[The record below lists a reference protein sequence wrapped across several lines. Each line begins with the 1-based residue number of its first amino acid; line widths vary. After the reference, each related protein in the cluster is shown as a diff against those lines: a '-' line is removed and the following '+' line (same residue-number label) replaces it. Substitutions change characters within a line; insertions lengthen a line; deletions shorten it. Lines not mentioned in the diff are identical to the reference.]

1 MRYNRGT
8 GWRFLMAA
16 STSFRISESARR
28 RLATRAAQD
37 GISATALVE
46 RLIIEGVEQLD
57 FPGVVFRGPAHDR
70 RAALA
75 AGPDVWEVIARLRE
89 LEGSTEERIATLSEE
104 SELHPRLLRLAVDYA
119 AEHPD
124 EIRRRMDR
132 NDEMVE
138 RSRAAAQQREALL
151 A

>member
-1 MRYNRGT
+1 
-8 GWRFLMAA
+8 
-16 STSFRISESARR
+16 
-28 RLATRAAQD
+28 
-37 GISATALVE
+37 
-46 RLIIEGVEQLD
+46 
-57 FPGVVFRGPAHDR
+57 
-70 RAALA
+70 
-75 AGPDVWEVIARLRE
+75 VIARLRE

-104 SELHPRLLRLAVDYA
+104 SELHPRLIRLAVDYA

-138 RSRAAAQQREALL
+138 RSRKAAQQREALL

>member
-1 MRYNRGT
+1 
-8 GWRFLMAA
+8 MAA

-46 RLIIEGVEQLD
+46 RLIVEGVEQLD

-124 EIRRRMDR
+124 EIRRRMDH

>member
-1 MRYNRGT
+1 
-8 GWRFLMAA
+8 MAA
-16 STSFRISESARR
+16 STSFRISESAKR
-28 RLATRAAQD
+28 RLNARAAQD
-37 GISATALVE
+37 GISATALIE
-46 RLIIEGVEQLD
+46 RLIVEGVGQLD
-57 FPGVVFRGPAHDR
+57 FPGIVFRGPAHDR

>member
-1 MRYNRGT
+1 
-8 GWRFLMAA
+8 MAA
-16 STSFRISESARR
+16 STSFRISESAKR

-46 RLIIEGVEQLD
+46 RLIVEGVEQLD
-57 FPGVVFRGPAHDR
+57 FPGIVFRGPAHDR

-89 LEGSTEERIATLSEE
+89 LEGSTEERIARLSEE
-104 SELHPRLLRLAVDYA
+104 SELHPRLIRLAVDYA

-138 RSRAAAQQREALL
+138 RSRQAAQQREALL

>member
-1 MRYNRGT
+1 MAVGRLGVLLRGV
-8 GWRFLMAA
+8 GDA
-16 STSFRISESARR
+16 
-28 RLATRAAQD
+28 
-37 GISATALVE
+37 G
-46 RLIIEGVEQLD
+46 
-57 FPGVVFRGPAHDR
+57 

-104 SELHPRLLRLAVDYA
+104 SELHPRLIRLAVDYA

-124 EIRRRMDR
+124 EIRSRIDS
-132 NDEMVE
+132 NDEMAE
-138 RSRAAAQQREALL
+138 RSRKAAQQREALL

>member
-1 MRYNRGT
+1 
-8 GWRFLMAA
+8 MAA
-16 STSFRISESARR
+16 STSFRISEHAKR
-28 RLATRAAQD
+28 RLNARAEQD
-37 GISATALVE
+37 GTSATALIE
-46 RLIIEGVEQLD
+46 RLILEGIDQLD
-57 FPGVVFRGPAHDR
+57 FPGIVYRGPAHDR

-104 SELHPRLLRLAVDYA
+104 SELHPRLIRLAVDYA
-119 AEHPD
+119 AEHSE

-132 NDEMVE
+132 NSEMAE
-138 RSRAAAQQREALL
+138 RSHRAAQQREALL

>member
-1 MRYNRGT
+1 
-8 GWRFLMAA
+8 MAA
-16 STSFRISESARR
+16 STSFRISESAKR

-46 RLIIEGVEQLD
+46 RLIVEGVEQLD
-57 FPGVVFRGPAHDR
+57 FPGIVFRGPAHDR

-104 SELHPRLLRLAVDYA
+104 SELHSRLIRLAVDYA

-124 EIRRRMDR
+124 EIRSRIDS
-132 NDEMVE
+132 NDEMAE
-138 RSRAAAQQREALL
+138 RSRKAAQQREALL

>member
-1 MRYNRGT
+1 
-8 GWRFLMAA
+8 MAA
-16 STSFRISESARR
+16 STSFRISESAKR
-28 RLATRAAQD
+28 RLATRAAAD
-37 GISATALVE
+37 GMSATALLE
-46 RLIIEGVEQLD
+46 RLIDEGVAQLD
-57 FPGVVFRGPAHDR
+57 FPGIVFRGPAHDR

-104 SELHPRLLRLAVDYA
+104 SELHPRLIRLAVDYA

>member
-1 MRYNRGT
+1 
-8 GWRFLMAA
+8 MAA
-16 STSFRISESARR
+16 STSFRISESAKR
-28 RLATRAAQD
+28 RLATRAAAD
-37 GISATALVE
+37 GMSATALLE
-46 RLIIEGVEQLD
+46 RLIDEGVAQLD
-57 FPGVVFRGPAHDR
+57 FPGIVFRGPAHDR

-104 SELHPRLLRLAVDYA
+104 SELHPRLIRLAVDYA

-132 NDEMVE
+132 NDEMAE
-138 RSRAAAQQREALL
+138 RSRNAAQQREALL

>member
-1 MRYNRGT
+1 V
-8 GWRFLMAA
+8 MAA
-16 STSFRISESARR
+16 STSFRISESAKR
-28 RLATRAAQD
+28 RLSTRAAQD

-46 RLIIEGVEQLD
+46 RLIVEGVEQLD
-57 FPGVVFRGPAHDR
+57 FPGIVFRGPAHDR

-89 LEGSTEERIATLSEE
+89 LEGSTEERIAVLSEE
-104 SELHPRLLRLAVDYA
+104 SELHPRLIRLAVDYA

-132 NDEMVE
+132 NDEMAE
-138 RSRAAAQQREALL
+138 RSRKAAQQRAALL